1 MLTILSLLGAALM
14 AAYAVW
20 RRFGST
26 RADEETN
33 ALRDALEKQKD
44 YAQKILSDK
53 AADATNADT
62 VVERLRQ
69 QKF

>member
-1 MLTILSLLGAALM
+1 M